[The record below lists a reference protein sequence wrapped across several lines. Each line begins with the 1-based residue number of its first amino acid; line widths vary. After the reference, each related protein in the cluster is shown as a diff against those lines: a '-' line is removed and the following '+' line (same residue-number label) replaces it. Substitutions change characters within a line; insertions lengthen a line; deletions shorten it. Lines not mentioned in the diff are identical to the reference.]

1 MRRQRDYKEPKCII
15 KNKGGGY
22 RKDMSDEEIKQLAIR
37 KLTPRECW
45 RLMGFSDEA
54 FEKAF
59 EEEKEI
65 LKIRF

>member
-1 MRRQRDYKEPKCII
+1 
-15 KNKGGGY
+15 
-22 RKDMSDEEIKQLAIR
+22 MSDEEIKQLAIR